1 MSEAEVIFTL
11 EDGRMNQHQNSGKAV
26 AAHA

>member
-1 MSEAEVIFTL
+1 MEEAEVIFTL
-11 EDGRMNQHQNSGKAV
+11 EDGRLNQAPQKAV